1 MNNLT
6 DDANSFKWDNSE
18 TERGRGLH
26 IPNTSWQENGPQS
39 KQKPLVTWKVEINLV
54 IVLLTFLALVTRLWN
69 LGTPREIVFDEVHFG
84 QFTALYLKRTFFFDV
99 HPPLGK
105 LLFTAVGYFAGF
117 DENFVFAK
125 IGAEYPVNVP
135 VWHLRALSALFG
147 TFLCPVV
154 YQIIA
159 ELGFSHWSAM
169 LAGFLVLFDNA
180 ILVQSR
186 FILLDS
192 MLLFF
197 SMMSILSLL
206 KFRNLKNR

>member
-1 MNNLT
+1 MI
-6 DDANSFKWDNSE
+6 SFIDFFFIY
-18 TERGRGLH
+18 R
-26 IPNTSWQENGPQS
+26 
-39 KQKPLVTWKVEINLV
+39 
-54 IVLLTFLALVTRLWN
+54 
-69 LGTPREIVFDEVHFG
+69 FDEVHFG

-169 LAGFLVLFDNA
+169 LAGFLVLFGSVEETV
-180 ILVQSR
+180 ILKGSGSPAACVQ
-186 FILLDS
+186 I
-192 MLLFF
+192 
-197 SMMSILSLL
+197 
-206 KFRNLKNR
+206 K